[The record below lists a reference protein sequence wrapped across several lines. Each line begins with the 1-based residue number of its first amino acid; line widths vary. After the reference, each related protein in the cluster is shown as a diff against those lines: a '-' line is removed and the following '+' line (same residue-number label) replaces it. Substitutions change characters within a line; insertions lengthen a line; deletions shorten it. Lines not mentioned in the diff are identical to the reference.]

1 LFNFKNF
8 LFFVLFTFSF
18 DLKSI
23 EILNYRFGLEKD
35 INRIVVDINKNTEF
49 KHFLEKKTL
58 ILEFKE
64 EILKS
69 KNFQKKHNIAIK
81 NIFVKDQNLLVVD
94 FEKDILLKNIF
105 FIKKQKEKKPRI
117 VIDFKEI
124 NTSSFKKKII
134 IIDPGHGGKD
144 SGAIG
149 VGGIREKK
157 ITLSFAKRIK
167 NKLKK
172 NEKFTIYLTRNNDK
186 YLKLRQRVEFA
197 RRKKA
202 DLFISLHADYHRNK
216 NVSGVSIYTLSE
228 KASDKE
234 AEALARRENKEDLID
249 GLDLSDESKE
259 VANILIDLTQRETMN
274 QASYFV
280 NFLIKELKKRTKLL
294 QRTHRFAGFAVLKAP
309 DIPSVLLE
317 MGYMSNKKDSKLL
330 MDKNYQEKLIDGII
344 IAMDKYFQWIENNRL
359 N

>member
-1 LFNFKNF
+1 MLA
-8 LFFVLFTFSF
+8 FSI

-23 EILNYRFGLEKD
+23 EILNYRFGLNKD
-35 INRIVVDINKNTEF
+35 INRIVIDINQNAEF
-49 KHFLEKKTL
+49 KHSIKKKKI
-58 ILEFKE
+58 ILEFKK
-64 EILKS
+64 EILKT
-69 KNFQKKHNIAIK
+69 KDFQKEVNSVLN
-81 NIFVKDQNLLVVD
+81 NIFVKDRYVLVVD
-94 FEKDILLKNIF
+94 FEKDVLFEQVF
-105 FIKKQKEKKPRI
+105 FIKKKDDKKPRI
-117 VIDFKEI
+117 VIDYRELNKE
-124 NTSSFKKKII
+124 SFKKKII
-134 IIDPGHGGKD
+134 VFDPGHGGRD

-167 NKLKK
+167 NKLKDNK
-172 NEKFTIYLTRNNDK
+172 KFNIILTRNNDK
-186 YLKLRQRVEFA
+186 YLKLRQRVEYA
-197 RRKKA
+197 RKMKA
-202 DLFISLHADYHRNK
+202 DLFISLHADYHMNK
-216 NVSGVSIYTLSE
+216 SVSGVSIYTLSE

-234 AEALARRENKEDLID
+234 AEALAKRENKEDLIE
-249 GLDLSDESKE
+249 GLDLSAESKE